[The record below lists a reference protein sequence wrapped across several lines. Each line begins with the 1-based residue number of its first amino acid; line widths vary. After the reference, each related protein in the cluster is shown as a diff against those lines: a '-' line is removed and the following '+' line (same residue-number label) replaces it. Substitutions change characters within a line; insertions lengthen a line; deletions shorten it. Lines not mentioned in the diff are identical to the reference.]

1 MEKKE
6 TKIVVDKKETKKKK
20 GMNLPNKITCARL
33 VISLIVL
40 VILCFPWDAVGISEA
55 ERTVGPL
62 FGVQAIDLKYIVAGV
77 LFVIGATTD
86 FLDGYLARKH
96 NIVTDFGKVMDAIAD
111 KVLVN
116 GVLIVL
122 AYDGMLPLVVPV
134 IIITRDIVVDSI
146 KMASGNKGKV
156 VAASWPGKI
165 KTICMLIGLSLTF
178 FYNMPF
184 AFIGEGIAVDSLF
197 IFVAVIMSIYSA
209 CQYYWV
215 NKDLLFSEM

>member
-122 AYDGMLPLVVPV
+122 AYDGMLPHVVPV

-165 KTICMLIGLSLTF
+165 KTICMLIGVSLTF